1 MPIPPDWLP
10 AFPGMTIKSEYIV
23 NGTSMTV
30 SDTPWPVF
38 REETGQLPDGTK
50 YVIRV
55 PQNWNGILIRDLDFA
70 SGLVNPERVNRFRDM
85 AARGY
90 AIIGTAR
97 HRLRQWQYDPAREIS
112 NHDHLL
118 DLFEATYDTP
128 KCVLQYGCSGGGHLA
143 LAISEDFPDRVN
155 GVVALAAH
163 VPVWLMNTFL
173 DGWFVLKVLLTE
185 YYVGAGLGRAGDLVI
200 AELPNDGSAHPTGH
214 GMEGKIPEAWRKAF
228 AAAQVDGL
236 GRARIALAF
245 AIGQW
250 GAWVTDDTLQP
261 SLDETEALQEA
272 MYHSALRLAQSPGGE
287 ARIMFENA
295 AQGQQ
300 LSWNTDVDYSA
311 FLETA
316 NPALRHTVEDL
327 YGKAG
332 GDLAGDLER
341 LAKTRRIAASPHA
354 LDFWAAPGRNTVGR
368 PKIPVIRLHMIGD
381 YQIPYTLMLGYM
393 EEVRKNSCE
402 KLVRTALVRSTGHC
416 NFATAESAVAIETML
431 VRLETGDWPDTKPEA
446 LNARAMALDAGD
458 NARFMELCGY
468 EVPRFNRTWVPDES
482 QN

>member
-1 MPIPPDWLP
+1 
-10 AFPGMTIKSEYIV
+10 MTAP
-23 NGTSMTV
+23 
-30 SDTPWPVF
+30 DTPWPAF
-38 REETGQLPDGTK
+38 REETGQLPDGTE

-55 PQNWNGILIRDLDFA
+55 PENWNGVLIRDLDFA
-70 SGLVNPERVNRFRDM
+70 SGLINPERVGRFRDM

-90 AIIGTAR
+90 AIAGTAR
-97 HRLRQWQYDPAREIS
+97 HRLRQWQYDPAREIA
-112 NHDHLL
+112 NHDYLL
-118 DLFEATYDTP
+118 NLFEGTYDAP
-128 KCVLQYGCSGGGHLA
+128 KRVIQYGCSGGGHLA
-143 LAISEDFPDRVN
+143 LAISEDFPERVD

-185 YYVGAGLGRAGDLVI
+185 YYIGAGFGRARDLMI

-228 AAAQVDGL
+228 AAAHSDGL

-245 AIGQW
+245 ALGQW
-250 GAWVTDDTLQP
+250 GAWVADDTRQP
-261 SLDETEALQEA
+261 TLDDPEALQEA

-300 LSWNTDVDYSA
+300 LSWNTDVDYGM

-316 NPALRHTVEDL
+316 NPALRHAVETL
-327 YGKAG
+327 YNKAG

-341 LAKTRRIAASPHA
+341 LAKAPRISASSHA
-354 LDFWAAPGRNTVGR
+354 LDFWTAPGRNTIGQ
-368 PKIPVIRLHMIGD
+368 PKIPVMRLHMVGD
-381 YQIPYTLMLGYM
+381 YQIPYTLMLGYIDA
-393 EEVRKNSCE
+393 VRANGCGE
-402 KLVRTALVRSTGHC
+402 LVRTALVRSTGHC

-431 VRLETGDWPDTKPEA
+431 ARLETGDWPDTSPEA
-446 LNARAMALDAGD
+446 LNAQATALNAGD
-458 NARFMELCGY
+458 SARFMEMDGY
-468 EVPRFNRTWVPDES
+468 EVPRFNRSWVPG
-482 QN
+482 